1 MSSVPRRTL
10 LVIACVAAALAAA
23 VILRWHVGES
33 AATSAPSAD
42 PAIADTIQRQIDQ
55 LKALRIAMAA
65 VVGAA
70 LAVAGVMLQCL
81 LRNPLA
87 SPDLMGLGSGAG
99 LGVTI
104 AAYFA
109 FLAGG
114 LASQVSGGA
123 SSFAALIGASAALA
137 IVYALSQ
144 RRGIL
149 DPVSLVLVGVVVSI
163 MCSAGIVFF
172 EHLLPD
178 RGRAV
183 SRWLLG
189 ALNDDAST
197 SSIILVAAV
206 TFAGIVVGLILGPWM
221 DAAAMSEDEARS
233 VGVRLGMLRAVLFA
247 FAGLLTAAAVTLA
260 GPVGFVGL
268 VCPHVIRL
276 AAGPKH
282 RGLIIGSAL
291 AGATLVVAADAL
303 VKGINLGAGRL
314 PIGVLT
320 SIIGGPILIAMI
332 RGPHRT
338 SLV

>member
-1 MSSVPRRTL
+1 MSAVPRRTL
-10 LVIACVAAALAAA
+10 LVITCAA
-23 VILRWHVGES
+23 VAFAAVALLRWHVGDS
-33 AATSAPSAD
+33 AVITSTTD
-42 PAIADTIQRQIDQ
+42 PALADTIQRQIDQ
-55 LKALRIAMAA
+55 LKALRIVMGA

-104 AAYFA
+104 AAYSA

-114 LASQVSGGA
+114 LSAQISGGA
-123 SSFAALIGASAALA
+123 SSFAALLGASAALA

-189 ALNDDAST
+189 ALNDDASAASVT
-197 SSIILVAAV
+197 LVAAV
-206 TFAGIVVGLILGPWM
+206 TLAGIIVGLVLGPWM

-233 VGVRLGMLRAVLFA
+233 VGVRLGVLRAVLFA

-276 AAGPKH
+276 AAGAKH
-282 RGLIIGSAL
+282 RGLILGSAL

-332 RGPHRT
+332 RGPHRA